1 MTHGMPH
8 IGITQV
14 QRCETKSQNVGMLL
28 AIARS
33 KVTNHTA
40 RNERLYDGIGAFG
53 ASQTDL

>member
-8 IGITQV
+8 IRIAQV
-14 QRCETKSQNVGMLL
+14 QRCESKSQNVGVLL

-33 KVTNHTA
+33 KVANHTT
-40 RNERLYDGIGAFG
+40 RNERLYDGVGAFG